1 MQTMPAMAVSVR
13 AFEAADNLETNMSI
27 NLPVTCSEP
36 TLPIISAQSSADPV
50 GPDLAEELDEAVN
63 VELREVVLPISAHA
77 SRLDRALADSVPEFS
92 RSYLQQ
98 LIENGGVTIDGA
110 VVTKV
115 SSRVKAGQH
124 LCIELKPTPQSQA
137 FKPENL
143 ALDVVF
149 EDDHLLVLNKQ
160 AGLVVHPAPGNWQG
174 TLLNGLLGRDSQ
186 ACFLPRA
193 GIVHRLDKDTSGL
206 MVVAKQRKTMD
217 QLVAMIAARDVSR
230 EYLALGHGQWTGAKN
245 RLVDF
250 PIGRDPRNRLRMA
263 VVDLE
268 KNAGKLASTRF
279 SLEQTDDTFCL
290 VRCKLHTGRTHQ
302 IRVHMAE
309 IGHPLVADETYGGR
323 VALDMARQ
331 ALHAC
336 RLAFAHPH
344 TGEALAFTADPPQDM
359 LSALASRGL
368 RYNISNA

>member
-1 MQTMPAMAVSVR
+1 MPTAAISVS
-13 AFEAADNLETNMSI
+13 ALEAADNLETNMSI

-36 TLPIISAQSSADPV
+36 MLSIISAPSSA
-50 GPDLAEELDEAVN
+50 GGARLDLAEELDDSAN
-63 VELREVVLPISAHA
+63 VELRDIVLPINAHA
-77 SRLDRALADSVPEFS
+77 SRLDRALAESVPEFS

-98 LIENGGVTIDGA
+98 LIEGGSVTISGA

-115 SSRVKAGQH
+115 STRVKAGQQ
-124 LCIELKPTPQSQA
+124 LRVELKPTPQSRA
-137 FKPENL
+137 FKPEDL

-149 EDDHLLVLNKQ
+149 EDDYLLVINKR

-174 TLLNGLLGRDSQ
+174 TLLNGLMGRDSQ
-186 ACFLPRA
+186 AGFMPRA

-206 MVVAKQRKTMD
+206 MVVAKQRQTMD

-230 EYLALGHGQWTGAKN
+230 EYLALGHGRWTGSKN

-250 PIGRDPRNRLRMA
+250 PIGRDPRNRLRMS

-268 KNAGKLASTRF
+268 KNAGKLASTRV
-279 SLEQTDDTFCL
+279 SLEQTDDAFCL

-309 IGHPLVADETYGGR
+309 IGHPLVGDETYGGR
-323 VALDMARQ
+323 VVLAMARQ

-336 RLAFAHPH
+336 RLAFVHPN
-344 TGEALAFTADPPQDM
+344 TGEPLVFTSEPPQDM
-359 LSALASRGL
+359 QAAFASRGL
-368 RYNISNA
+368 HYNTGDT